1 MCQRMDIING
11 LNEALHTIKIL
22 SGLAPI
28 LDGNPEHFESALELL
43 SLIHQ
48 HAGHAGRLVDQLA
61 RLVLPKPHALGGDQ
75 P

>member
-1 MCQRMDIING
+1 MCQRMDLVNS
-11 LNEALHTIKIL
+11 LTEALSTTRIL
-22 SGLAPI
+22 SGLGPL

-48 HAGHAGRLVDQLA
+48 HAGHADRLVDQLA
-61 RLVLPKPHALGGDQ
+61 RLVLPKPRAIEDR